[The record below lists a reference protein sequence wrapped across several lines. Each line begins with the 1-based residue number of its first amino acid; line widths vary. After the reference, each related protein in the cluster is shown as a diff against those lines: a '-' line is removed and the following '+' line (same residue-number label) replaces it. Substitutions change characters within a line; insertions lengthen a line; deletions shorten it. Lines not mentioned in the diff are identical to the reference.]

1 LSTRLINLLGEL
13 ASYHAKYGTNTIFG
27 TNYQRDS
34 LGRITQITEAV
45 EGVATV
51 KRYSYDI
58 AGRLEKVWRNDTLV
72 SVYIYDANGNRI
84 SHWTSSRVDSG
95 SYDAQ
100 DRMLSYGNA
109 QYFYTPNGELK
120 MKVEGTD
127 TTFYTYDYF
136 GNLKTVIL
144 PNKDRIDYIID
155 GQNRKIGKKVNGQ
168 IVKKWIYSGQLT
180 PVAELDSTGNI
191 TARFAGSYMIKDGN
205 TYQLIT
211 DHLGSVRLVV
221 DVATGTVMQR
231 LDYDEHGNVSYD
243 SNPDFTPFGFCGG
256 LYDNQTKLTRF
267 GARDYDAET
276 GRWTAKDP
284 IGFGGGVSNLY
295 EYCLNDPINLF
306 DRKGFQVIYGQESPS
321 NIVMTFNGNTLTI
334 KTNVGNGIIIGM
346 YPAIS
351 GPYGK
356 GRLPEGIY
364 EATNLRRRTMKGMV
378 CPGEE
383 MGWSI
388 DLSDAPG
395 RDYLRI
401 HPDAPP
407 EGTEGCIGVLCSVS
421 EDFYNQVKP
430 YFEAGTPMVYLYVQ
444 Y

>member
-1 LSTRLINLLGEL
+1 M
-13 ASYHAKYGTNTIFG
+13 
-27 TNYQRDS
+27 Q
-34 LGRITQITEAV
+34 
-45 EGVATV
+45 
-51 KRYSYDI
+51 
-58 AGRLEKVWRNDTLV
+58 
-72 SVYIYDANGNRI
+72 
-84 SHWTSSRVDSG
+84 
-95 SYDAQ
+95 
-100 DRMLSYGNA
+100 
-109 QYFYTPNGELK
+109 
-120 MKVEGTD
+120 
-127 TTFYTYDYF
+127 
-136 GNLKTVIL
+136 
-144 PNKDRIDYIID
+144 RIDY
-155 GQNRKIGKKVNGQ
+155 
-168 IVKKWIYSGQLT
+168 
-180 PVAELDSTGNI
+180 
-191 TARFAGSYMIKDGN
+191 
-205 TYQLIT
+205 
-211 DHLGSVRLVV
+211 
-221 DVATGTVMQR
+221 
-231 LDYDEHGNVSYD
+231 DEYGNVTYD
-243 SNPDFTPFGFCGG
+243 TNPDFQPFGYVEVTIISYNKTEIPLFFSGTGG
-256 LYDNQTKLTRF
+256 LYDSQTKLTRF
-267 GARDYDAET
+267 GARDYEAET

-407 EGTEGCIGVLCSVS
+407 EGTEGCIVVLCSVS
-421 EDFYNQVKP
+421 GEFYNQVDP